1 MMRGGSERERAGVR
15 MVRGGSERERAV
27 MSFLRSEATRNPLH
41 KNNGKKLMIIGL
53 TRLADKVPDT
63 YEINFGYNIC

>member
-1 MMRGGSERERAGVR
+1 
-15 MVRGGSERERAV
+15 
-27 MSFLRSEATRNPLH
+27 
-41 KNNGKKLMIIGL
+41 LMIIGL

>member
-1 MMRGGSERERAGVR
+1 
-15 MVRGGSERERAV
+15 